1 MSDQPEQSVD
11 RTSSLPEQT
20 LDGAWFHRERE
31 WVAIGRK
38 SLATKLGS
46 TESRLH
52 TLEWRRQQV
61 PTEWLPVLRTLEFR
75 IPKSAVPEPPVAAV
89 DRSESSVL
97 VIESVATEATVVE
110 PPVVA
115 EPPIVAEAPVIAQA
129 AVEAPP
135 LDAVPPDSQSALP
148 SGNLSA
154 EPSPPNPCEPLQLY
168 HGRWLRE
175 RRYKRAVPFQLLTET
190 LGCT

>member
-1 MSDQPEQSVD
+1 MSDQPEQECLIVP
-11 RTSSLPEQT
+11 SLPEQT
-20 LDGAWFHRERE
+20 LMERGFIGSGSGIK
-31 WVAIGRK
+31 IGRK

-175 RRYKRAVPFQLLTET
+175 RRYKGPCRFN
-190 LGCT
+190 C